1 MTPSPPVP
9 PLDPRCRKPPKGSD
23 DGGPICY
30 KCLLSHRRGFQQK
43 PVVLTLGYIFKS
55 FGEILKLLMPGCSPD
70 QLHQSFSGWDPDTI
84 FLPPLQETPACGC
97 SGEPRSHNERRACL
111 QAASATAE
119 TSVGGLAR
127 VDSCPELLTASGRQ
141 DQDCFLIES
150 LHPAGAQ
157 LTDADRL

>member
-1 MTPSPPVP
+1 
-9 PLDPRCRKPPKGSD
+9 
-23 DGGPICY
+23 
-30 KCLLSHRRGFQQK
+30 
-43 PVVLTLGYIFKS
+43 
-55 FGEILKLLMPGCSPD
+55 MPGCSP
-70 QLHQSFSGWDPDTI
+70 HHSFSGWDPDTI
-84 FLPPLQETPACGC
+84 FLPPLQETPASGS

-119 TSVGGLAR
+119 TSGGGLAR
-127 VDSCPELLTASGRQ
+127 VESCPEPLTASGHQ